1 MSVQLQLDLG
11 IAHQLVGQW
20 CSFKGCLALQALD
33 VDCSRFFEVYHSSRE
48 SFLYLQE
55 FYIGDLL
62 PQDAAQVPC
71 PEQPSQEFLAQL
83 RAYTTFRVR
92 VDEAIS
98 EKVYKSF

>member
-1 MSVQLQLDLG
+1 MLSCMKNYLMRQCCYSESYM
-11 IAHQLVGQW
+11 AM
-20 CSFKGCLALQALD
+20 QALD
-33 VDCSRFFEVYHSSRE
+33 LDCSRFFEVYHSSRE

-71 PEQPSQEFLAQL
+71 PEQPSPEFLAQL

-92 VDEAIS
+92 VDES
-98 EKVYKSF
+98 SLDRVYKSF